1 MVNRIE
7 RVNTV
12 GDNSAPSATDRS
24 QCVYVFVGISFFRSQ
39 LHFIHVVI
47 VIVVLI
53 IMTLFIVVI
62 IIIVI
67 IIISVILT
75 SLIPGNIVPSNG
87 GRSCCCFRC
96 RLSSIVV
103 VGILAMSC
111 TGFKRREW
119 SSR

>member
-1 MVNRIE
+1 M
-7 RVNTV
+7 
-12 GDNSAPSATDRS
+12 
-24 QCVYVFVGISFFRSQ
+24 YVFVGISFFRSQ

-53 IMTLFIVVI
+53 IMTLFIVV
-62 IIIVI
+62 VI

-103 VGILAMSC
+103 AGILAMSC